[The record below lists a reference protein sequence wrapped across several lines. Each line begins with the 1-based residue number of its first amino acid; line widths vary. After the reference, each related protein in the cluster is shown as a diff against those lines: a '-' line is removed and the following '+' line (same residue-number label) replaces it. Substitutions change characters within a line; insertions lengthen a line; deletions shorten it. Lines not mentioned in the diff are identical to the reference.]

1 MDMMFL
7 TLLLSAHS
15 HSCFASLVDVTVLPT
30 GIRGREKERA
40 SWKKFCRLLLTGS
53 TLINITTP
61 FKLLETQQLQPHVD
75 SHMAKPMQCNF
86 YSIVKSPSLTLSFS
100 SIPARWPCSFF
111 WVVMEMANKAITFTN
126 FLRDR
131 CWHND

>member
-7 TLLLSAHS
+7 TLLLSAYS
-15 HSCFASLVDVTVLPT
+15 HSCLASLVDVTVLPT
-30 GIRGREKERA
+30 GIRGREKERD
-40 SWKKFCRLLLTGS
+40 SWKTPTYRFYFYKYHN
-53 TLINITTP
+53 TLQVDRHMH
-61 FKLLETQQLQPHVD
+61 TQQQQPHVD

-100 SIPARWPCSFF
+100 SIPASWPCSFF
-111 WVVMEMANKAITFTN
+111 WVVMETANKAITFTN